1 VNPEPEP
8 HAAHADADRIG
19 GREVRFRI
27 WQQLPLLIGLVLV
40 WMLLWGQFTLLS
52 FLTGLAI
59 ALVVP
64 IVFYLPPVE
73 LSGRINLWRALVF
86 AVTFAIEAAAGSV
99 VVAAVAFG
107 KKVRHNAVIAV
118 PLRTRSDFIL
128 TATATAVSLVP
139 GSHIL
144 EIDRENATLYVHF
157 LNTPTLES
165 VEKARRSVYSL
176 ERRIVLA
183 IGSRADVEAIR
194 DE

>member
-1 VNPEPEP
+1 MNPEPEP

>member
-1 VNPEPEP
+1 MNPEPEP

-73 LSGRINLWRALVF
+73 LSGRINVWRAIVF
-86 AVTFAIEAAAGSV
+86 AVTFAVEAAAGSV

-183 IGSRADVEAIR
+183 IGSKADVEAIR